1 MNISG
6 VVVHS
11 RPEKVTTVE
20 QQLNALPGVEI
31 HAIGDDGRMVVTVE
45 EGSDRQMAD
54 TVNGLQHLEG
64 VIAASMVY
72 HHFEE
77 LEDEDANELNRQEV
91 SQ

>member
-11 RPEKVTTVE
+11 KPENVAGVQ
-20 QQLNALPGVEI
+20 QQLTALPGVEV
-31 HAIGDDGRMVVTVE
+31 HAVGDDGRMVVTVE
-45 EGSDRQMAD
+45 EASDRKMAD

-72 HHFEE
+72 HHFED
-77 LEDEDANELNRQEV
+77 LEDENELNQQEV

>member
-6 VVVHS
+6 VIVHS
-11 RPEKVTTVE
+11 RPEKVAAVQ

-31 HAIGDDGRMVVTVE
+31 HAVGEDGRMVVTVE
-45 EGSDRQMAD
+45 EASDRRMAD
-54 TVNGLQHLEG
+54 TVNGLQDLEG

-72 HHFEE
+72 HHFED
-77 LEDEDANELNRQEV
+77 LEDDNELNQQEV

>member
-6 VVVHS
+6 VIVHS
-11 RPEKVTTVE
+11 RPEKMEAVQ

-31 HAIGDDGRMVVTVE
+31 HAVGEDGRMVVTVE
-45 EGSDRQMAD
+45 EASDRRMAD
-54 TVNGLQHLEG
+54 TVNGLQDLEG

-72 HHFEE
+72 HHFED
-77 LEDEDANELNRQEV
+77 LEDDNELNQQEV

>member
-6 VVVHS
+6 VIVHS
-11 RPEKVTTVE
+11 RPENSVAVQERLT
-20 QQLNALPGVEI
+20 AIDGVEV
-31 HAIGDDGRMVVTVE
+31 HAVGEDGRMVVTVE
-45 EGSDRQMAD
+45 EESDNKMAD
-54 TVNGLQHLEG
+54 TVTGLQNLEG

-77 LEDEDANELNRQEV
+77 LDENELNRQEV

>member
-11 RPEKVTTVE
+11 KPENANAVQ
-20 QQLNALPGVEI
+20 QQLAEMPGVEV
-31 HAIGDDGRMVVTVE
+31 HAVGDDGRMVVTVE
-45 EGSDRQMAD
+45 DASDRQMAD
-54 TVNGLQHLEG
+54 TVTGLQTMEG

-72 HHFEE
+72 HHFED
-77 LEDEDANELNRQEV
+77 LEDQDELNQQEV

>member
-6 VVVHS
+6 VIVHS
-11 RPEKVTTVE
+11 RPEKTAVVK
-20 QQLNALPGVEI
+20 QQLSALPGVEI
-31 HAIGDDGRMVVTVE
+31 HAISEDGRMVVTVE
-45 EGSDRQMAD
+45 EASDSQMAD
-54 TVNGLQHLEG
+54 TVNRLQDLEG

-77 LEDEDANELNRQEV
+77 LEDENELNQQEV

>member
-11 RPEKVTTVE
+11 KPENVANV
-20 QQLNALPGVEI
+20 QRQLTALPGVEV
-31 HAIGDDGRMVVTVE
+31 HAVGDDGRMVVTVE
-45 EGSDRQMAD
+45 EGSDRKMAD
-54 TVNGLQHLEG
+54 TVSGLQNLEG

-72 HHFEE
+72 HHFED
-77 LEDEDANELNRQEV
+77 LEDENELNQQEV

>member
-11 RPEKVTTVE
+11 KPENVAAV
-20 QQLNALPGVEI
+20 QQRLTSIPGVEI
-31 HAIGDDGRMVVTVE
+31 HAVGDDGRMVVTVE
-45 EGSDRQMAD
+45 EASDRKMAD
-54 TVNGLQHLEG
+54 TVNGLQTMEG

-72 HHFEE
+72 HHFEDP
-77 LEDEDANELNRQEV
+77 EDDNELNQQEV

>member
-11 RPEKVTTVE
+11 KPEKVPAVQ
-20 QQLNALPGVEI
+20 QQLTALPGVEI
-31 HAIGDDGRMVVTVE
+31 HAVGDDGRMVVTVE
-45 EGSDRQMAD
+45 ESSDRKMAD
-54 TVNGLQHLEG
+54 TVSGLEHLEG

-77 LEDEDANELNRQEV
+77 LEDDNELNQQEV